1 MKNFKII
8 RILIAIL
15 FFTSIQA
22 KAFVHMTAR
31 MSGIPVV
38 VKSKSAAKTEPC
50 VLKSEAVRPVAAT
63 IKTHHFRYER
73 KAVTNAPAYVLDW
86 RLTKKHV
93 VKPVGATPR
102 VAANKM
108 TIPVVRPAIVA
119 HESSRRFNTIQTVT
133 PQVSVAAP
141 KKVVYTAIAT
151 RKKEQN
157 IYFSVAAH
165 MRNNEQLSQDMAFL
179 FGGIKGTPETVA
191 MHEKKKKSARYIA
204 KADRPSKDIKKRL
217 VAISRVPVQR
227 IAGADARMPHASKSV
242 TMKYVYAAA
251 QKHKVNGAST
261 KKTATV
267 FAAKQVVK
275 PTILSTES
283 GALAKAT
290 GKYDIAIETAV
301 RAAAMFSAIKN
312 VPVILI
318 DNVDRPSATATTPML
333 NGAVDMINGHSVV
346 LKHNDWMDQFGPE
359 MAMK

>member
-1 MKNFKII
+1 MKNFKIV

-38 VKSKSAAKTEPC
+38 VKSKSVAKTEPC
-50 VLKSEAVRPVAAT
+50 ALKSEAVSPVAAT

-73 KAVTNAPAYVLDW
+73 KAATNAPAYVLDW

-93 VKPVGATPR
+93 AKPVAATPR
-102 VAANKM
+102 VVASKM

-119 HESSRRFNTIQTVT
+119 HVPLRKFNTIQTVT

-141 KKVVYTAIAT
+141 RKVVYTAIAT
-151 RKKEQN
+151 RKKKQN

-165 MRNNEQLSQDMAFL
+165 MRNNEQLTKDMAFL
-179 FGGIKGTPETVA
+179 FGGIKQAPEKVA
-191 MHEKKKKSARYIA
+191 MLDRKKKNNRYVA
-204 KADRPSKDIKKRL
+204 KAERSSRDMKKRL
-217 VAISRVPVQR
+217 VAISRVPVHK
-227 IAGADARMPHASKSV
+227 IAGADARKPHASKSA
-242 TMKYVYAAA
+242 TMQYVYAAA
-251 QKHKVNGAST
+251 QKHKVSGGAT
-261 KKTATV
+261 RKIATA

-318 DNVDRPSATATTPML
+318 DNVDRPSTTATTPMTR
-333 NGAVDMINGHSVV
+333 GAVDVITGHSVV

>member
-1 MKNFKII
+1 MKNFNIV

-38 VKSKSAAKTEPC
+38 VKSKSVAKTEPC
-50 VLKSEAVRPVAAT
+50 ALKSEAVRPVAAT

-73 KAVTNAPAYVLDW
+73 KAIANAPAYVLDW

-93 VKPVGATPR
+93 AKPAAPR
-102 VAANKM
+102 VIANKM
-108 TIPVVRPAIVA
+108 TIPVVRPAIVVK
-119 HESSRRFNTIQTVT
+119 EPSRRFSTIQTVT

-141 KKVVYTAIAT
+141 RKVVYTAIAT
-151 RKKEQN
+151 RKKKQN

-165 MRNNEQLSQDMAFL
+165 MRYNEQLSKDMAFL
-179 FGGIKGTPETVA
+179 FGGTKQAPEKVA
-191 MHEKKKKSARYIA
+191 MLEKKKNNRSIA
-204 KADRPSKDIKKRL
+204 KAERSSKDIKKRL
-217 VAISRVPVQR
+217 VAISRVPVHKTDV
-227 IAGADARMPHASKSV
+227 AVARMPHASKSA
-242 TMKYVYAAA
+242 TMQYVYAAA
-251 QKHKVNGAST
+251 TKHKVSSAA
-261 KKTATV
+261 KRKTAMA

-318 DNVDRPSATATTPML
+318 DNVDRPSTTATTPMTY
-333 NGAVDMINGHSVV
+333 GAVDVITGHSVV
-346 LKHNDWMDQFGPE
+346 LKHNNWMDQFGPE

>member
-1 MKNFKII
+1 MKNFKIV

-38 VKSKSAAKTEPC
+38 VKSKSVAKTEPFA
-50 VLKSEAVRPVAAT
+50 LRSEAVRPVAAT

-73 KAVTNAPAYVLDW
+73 KAIANAPAYVLDW

-93 VKPVGATPR
+93 AKPAAPR
-102 VAANKM
+102 LIANKM
-108 TIPVVRPAIVA
+108 TIPVVRPAVA
-119 HESSRRFNTIQTVT
+119 MKEPSRRFSTIQTVT

-141 KKVVYTAIAT
+141 QKVVYTAIAT
-151 RKKEQN
+151 RKKKQN

-165 MRNNEQLSQDMAFL
+165 MRNNEQLAKDMAFL
-179 FGGIKGTPETVA
+179 FGGLKVAPEKVA
-191 MHEKKKKSARYIA
+191 MHDKKKVNRRYVAKSERS
-204 KADRPSKDIKKRL
+204 SKDIKKRL
-217 VAISRVPVQR
+217 VAISRVPVHKTGV
-227 IAGADARMPHASKSV
+227 AVARMPHASKSA
-242 TMKYVYAAA
+242 TMQYVYAAA
-251 QKHKVNGAST
+251 TKHKVSGAA
-261 KKTATV
+261 KRKTAMA

-318 DNVDRPSATATTPML
+318 DNVDRPSTTATTPMTH
-333 NGAVDMINGHSVV
+333 GAVDVITGHSVV
-346 LKHNDWMDQFGPE
+346 LKHNNWMDQFGPE

>member
-8 RILIAIL
+8 RVLIAIL

-38 VKSKSAAKTEPC
+38 VKSKSVAKTEPC
-50 VLKSEAVRPVAAT
+50 ALKSEAVRPVAAT

-73 KAVTNAPAYVLDW
+73 KAATNASAYVLDW
-86 RLTKKHV
+86 RLTKKHAA
-93 VKPVGATPR
+93 KPVSATPR
-102 VAANKM
+102 VVASKM

-119 HESSRRFNTIQTVT
+119 DMPSRKFNTIQTVT
-133 PQVSVAAP
+133 PQVSLAAP
-141 KKVVYTAIAT
+141 RKVVYTALAT
-151 RKKEQN
+151 RKKKKN

-165 MRNNEQLSQDMAFL
+165 MRNNEQLSKDMAFL
-179 FGGIKGTPETVA
+179 FGGIKQAPEKVA
-191 MHEKKKKSARYIA
+191 MLDKKKNNRYVA
-204 KADRPSKDIKKRL
+204 KAERSSRDMKKRL
-217 VAISRVPVQR
+217 VAISRVPVHKR
-227 IAGADARMPHASKSV
+227 AGAAARMPHASKSA
-242 TMKYVYAAA
+242 TMQYVYAAA
-251 QKHKVNGAST
+251 HKHKVSGVAT
-261 KKTATV
+261 KRTTTAFT
-267 FAAKQVVK
+267 AKQVVK

-301 RAAAMFSAIKN
+301 RAAGMFSAIKN

-318 DNVDRPSATATTPML
+318 DNVDRPSTTATTPMTH
-333 NGAVDMINGHSVV
+333 GAVDVITGHSVV
-346 LKHNDWMDQFGPE
+346 LKHNNWMDQFGPE

>member
-31 MSGIPVV
+31 VSGIPVV
-38 VKSKSAAKTEPC
+38 VKSKSVAKTETC
-50 VLKSEAVRPVAAT
+50 ALKSEAVRPVAAT

-73 KAVTNAPAYVLDW
+73 KAVTNAHAYVLDW
-86 RLTKKHV
+86 RLTKKHIAN
-93 VKPVGATPR
+93 PVAATPR
-102 VAANKM
+102 VVATKM
-108 TIPVVRPAIVA
+108 TIPVVRPAILA

-151 RKKEQN
+151 RKKKQN

-165 MRNNEQLSQDMAFL
+165 MRNNEQLSNDMAFL
-179 FGGIKGTPETVA
+179 FGGIKGAPEKVA
-191 MHEKKKKSARYIA
+191 MLEKKKNTRKVA
-204 KADRPSKDIKKRL
+204 KAERPSKDIKKRL
-217 VAISRVPVQR
+217 MAISRVPVHR

-251 QKHKVNGAST
+251 QKHKVSG
-261 KKTATV
+261 TATRNTATA

-318 DNVDRPSATATTPML
+318 DNVDRPSTTATTPVTG
-333 NGAVDMINGHSVV
+333 GAIDMINGHSVV

>member
-38 VKSKSAAKTEPC
+38 VKSKGVAKTEPC
-50 VLKSEAVRPVAAT
+50 ALKSEAVRPVAAT

-86 RLTKKHV
+86 RLTKKHIA
-93 VKPVGATPR
+93 KPVAATPR
-102 VAANKM
+102 VVANKM

-141 KKVVYTAIAT
+141 RKVVYTAIAT
-151 RKKEQN
+151 RKKKQN

-179 FGGIKGTPETVA
+179 FGGLKGTPETVA
-191 MHEKKKKSARYIA
+191 MHEKKKISARYIA

-217 VAISRVPVQR
+217 VAISRVPVQK

-251 QKHKVNGAST
+251 QKHKVTGAAT

-318 DNVDRPSATATTPML
+318 DNVDHPSTTATTPMI

>member
-1 MKNFKII
+1 MKNFKIV

-38 VKSKSAAKTEPC
+38 VKSKSVAKTEPFA
-50 VLKSEAVRPVAAT
+50 LRSEAVRPVAAT

-73 KAVTNAPAYVLDW
+73 KAITNALAYVLDW

-93 VKPVGATPR
+93 AKPVAAAPR
-102 VAANKM
+102 EVASKM
-108 TIPVVRPAIVA
+108 TIPVVRPTIAVK
-119 HESSRRFNTIQTVT
+119 EPSRRFSTIQTVM

-141 KKVVYTAIAT
+141 QKVVYTAIAT
-151 RKKEQN
+151 RKKKQH

-165 MRNNEQLSQDMAFL
+165 MRNNEQLSKDMAFL
-179 FGGIKGTPETVA
+179 FGGLKGAPEKVA
-191 MHEKKKKSARYIA
+191 VLDKKKKNTRYVA
-204 KADRPSKDIKKRL
+204 KAERPSKDIKKRL
-217 VAISRVPVQR
+217 VAISRVPVHKN
-227 IAGADARMPHASKSV
+227 AGATARMPHASKSA
-242 TMKYVYAAA
+242 TMQYVYAAA
-251 QKHKVNGAST
+251 TKHKVSGAA
-261 KKTATV
+261 KRKTAMA

-318 DNVDRPSATATTPML
+318 DNVDRPSTTATTPMTH
-333 NGAVDMINGHSVV
+333 GAVDVITGHSVV
-346 LKHNDWMDQFGPE
+346 LKHNNWMDQFGPE